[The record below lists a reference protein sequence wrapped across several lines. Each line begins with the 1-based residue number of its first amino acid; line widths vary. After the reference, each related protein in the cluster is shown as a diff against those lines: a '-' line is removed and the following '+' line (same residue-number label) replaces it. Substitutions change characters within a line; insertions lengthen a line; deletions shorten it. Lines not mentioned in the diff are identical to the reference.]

1 MGGGST
7 ELANWNRTELGNIEV
22 KCVNAFKGGDRG
34 PCQKKFFFG
43 IRVCLK

>member
-34 PCQKKFFFG
+34 PCQKKVSFG